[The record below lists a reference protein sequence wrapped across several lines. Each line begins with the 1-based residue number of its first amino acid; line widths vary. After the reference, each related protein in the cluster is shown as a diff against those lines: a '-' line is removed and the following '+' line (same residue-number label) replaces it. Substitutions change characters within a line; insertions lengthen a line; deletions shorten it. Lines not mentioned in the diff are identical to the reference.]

1 VTANDALLS
10 RDSEVSRNSE
20 APQSEVPRKSD
31 LTRTGE
37 VATTLPRD
45 HVVQGVTASPS
56 WLARK
61 GSERTAAWGKVL
73 RTTAFK
79 LTLAYLTVFALF
91 AAFLLVYFAWNTRRL
106 INEQIIETVDAE
118 VQGLSDQYRQGGIRR
133 LVFAIEARAR
143 RPGSNLYLLTT
154 AAGEGVAGNVGSLAT
169 GILDNPGWA
178 ETVYRRVDEQDA
190 TDHHALVRVEQLP
203 GGFHLLVGRDLEERE
218 RLYDVVLAAGRWSVA
233 IVVVLGL
240 AGGFFVSRRVLR
252 RIDAM
257 TQTTRTIMQGDL
269 HERLPVAGT
278 GDELDRLAVNL
289 NAMLER
295 IEALMHGL
303 KEVSDNIAH
312 DLKTPLTRLRN
323 RCEEA
328 LRAAGSETAYRE
340 ALGSTIEE
348 SEALIRTFN
357 ALLMIA
363 RAESGQARD
372 DMIAFD
378 AAEIVRGI
386 GDLYEPL
393 ADDKG
398 LTLRV
403 EAASAAWVRGNRE
416 LISQALANLVDNAI
430 KYGAADGIQP
440 NGHPA
445 EIVLKA
451 TDRGDRILL
460 SVADSGPGIAQ
471 SDRGRV
477 LERFVRLEQSR
488 SEPGSGLGLSLASA
502 IARLHGGEL
511 TLEDNHPG
519 LVSVISLPRVAAPL
533 PAPAA

>member
-1 VTANDALLS
+1 VTANDVALT
-10 RDSEVSRNSE
+10 R
-20 APQSEVPRKSD
+20 QSEV
-31 LTRTGE
+31 
-37 VATTLPRD
+37 LPRQSE
-45 HVVQGVTASPS
+45 VLPRPSEAAERPRERAAEGKAAAPS

-61 GSERTAAWGKVL
+61 GAERMTALGKLL
-73 RTTAFK
+73 RTTTFK
-79 LTLAYLTVFALF
+79 LTLVYLTVFALF
-91 AAFLLVYFAWNTRRL
+91 AAFLLGYFAWNTRRL
-106 INEQIIETVDAE
+106 ITEQITETVNAE
-118 VQGLSDQYRQGGIRR
+118 IQGLSEQYRQGGVRR
-133 LVFAIEARAR
+133 IAFSIEARAR
-143 RPGSNLYLLTT
+143 RPGSSLYLLTT

-169 GILDNPGWA
+169 GILDKSGWS

-190 TDHHALVRVEQLP
+190 SEHRALVRVDQLP
-203 GGFHLLVGRDLEERE
+203 GGFRLLVGRDLDERE
-218 RLYDVVLAAGRWSVA
+218 RLYDIVLAAARWSVA

-240 AGGFFVSRRVLR
+240 AGGFFVSRRVLKR
-252 RIDAM
+252 VDAM
-257 TQTTRTIMQGDL
+257 TETARTIMQGDL
-269 HERLPVAGT
+269 HERLPVAGS
-278 GDELDRLAVNL
+278 GDELDRLAINL

-328 LRAAGSETAYRE
+328 LRMAQNDTQYRE
-340 ALGSTIEE
+340 ALGNTIEE

-372 DMIAFD
+372 DMTVFD
-378 AAEIVRGI
+378 AAEIVRGM
-386 GDLYEPL
+386 GDLYEPV

-398 LTLRV
+398 LTLQV
-403 EAASAAWVRGNRE
+403 DAAAPAWVRGNRE
-416 LISQALANLVDNAI
+416 LISQALSNLVDNAI
-430 KYGAADGIQP
+430 KYGASAPAPQ

-445 EIVLKA
+445 EVVLKA
-451 TDRGDRILL
+451 MERGDRILL

-471 SDRGRV
+471 SDRARV

-488 SEPGSGLGLSLASA
+488 SEPGSGLGLSLAAA

-519 LVSVISLPRVAAPL
+519 LVSVIALPRAAAPVL
-533 PAPAA
+533 SATG

>member
-1 VTANDALLS
+1 VTANEVVLAGERATAVNGRDRPLAGKGDA
-10 RDSEVSRNSE
+10 
-20 APQSEVPRKSD
+20 
-31 LTRTGE
+31 GE
-37 VATTLPRD
+37 VAG
-45 HVVQGVTASPS
+45 QS
-56 WLARK
+56 WPARI
-61 GSERTAAWGKVL
+61 GAERMAALGKLL

-79 LTLAYLTVFALF
+79 LTLVYLVVFALF
-91 AAFLLVYFAWNTRRL
+91 AAFLLAYFAWNTRRL
-106 INEQIIETVDAE
+106 ITEQITETVDAE
-118 VQGLSDQYRQGGIRR
+118 IQGLSEQYRQGGIRR
-133 LVFAIEARAR
+133 IVFAIEGRTR
-143 RPGSNLYLLTT
+143 RPGSSLYLLTT
-154 AAGEGVAGNVGSLAT
+154 AAGELVAGNVGALAT
-169 GILDNPGWA
+169 GILDNPGWSQ
-178 ETVYRRVDEQDA
+178 TVYRRVDEQDA
-190 TDHHALVRVEQLP
+190 SEHHALVRVNQLP
-203 GGFHLLVGRDLEERE
+203 GGFRLLVGRDLEERE
-218 RLYDVVLAAGRWSVA
+218 RLYDVVLAAGNWSLA

-240 AGGFFVSRRVLR
+240 AGGFFVARRVLK

-257 TQTTRTIMQGDL
+257 TETARTIMQGDL
-269 HERLPVAGT
+269 HERLPVGGT

-303 KEVSDNIAH
+303 KEVTDNIAH

-323 RCEEA
+323 RSEEA
-328 LRAAGSETAYRE
+328 LRTAGGEAQYRE

-372 DMIAFD
+372 DMTVFD

-398 LTLRV
+398 LALEV
-403 EAASAAWVRGNRE
+403 DAAAGAWVRGNRE

-430 KYGAADGIQP
+430 KYGASGGGEVNAT

-445 EIVLKA
+445 KIVLAA
-451 TDRGDRILL
+451 TDRGDRIRL
-460 SVADSGPGIAQ
+460 SVADSGPGIAEA
-471 SDRGRV
+471 DRARV

-488 SEPGSGLGLSLASA
+488 SEPGSGLGLSLAAA
-502 IARLHGGEL
+502 IARLHEGEL
-511 TLEDNHPG
+511 VLEDNHPG
-519 LVSVISLPRVAAPL
+519 LICTMSLPRVAAPV
-533 PAPAA
+533 PAAAGARAGG